1 MNNTLNLIESNGQ
14 YLMDSRD
21 VAEYIDK
28 RHDHL
33 LRDIKKYIDVI
44 STNPNLG
51 ALDFFVPSTYQD
63 NKGQIRPHYLLT
75 KKGCEMVANKMT
87 GEKGVLFTAEYVTR
101 FNEMEHHLQIGYSQ
115 LSPQLQHMIR
125 LEQKQNEQDKRLG
138 RLEDNLSIDSFQQ
151 NVIQKQIKKRVY
163 EIRDRYDDSPEGTR
177 RLFSSIYRNFRDAF
191 AVPSYRDLRKLDF
204 EDAKA
209 WIKTWRPL
217 I

>member
-1 MNNTLNLIESNGQ
+1 MNSTLKLIETNGQ
-14 YLMDSRD
+14 YLIDSRD

-63 NKGQIRPHYLLT
+63 NKGQVRPHYLLT

-101 FNEMEHHLQIGYSQ
+101 FNEMEHHLQTGYSQ

-163 EIRDRYDDSPEGTR
+163 EIRDRYDDSQEGTR

>member
-1 MNNTLNLIESNGQ
+1 MNSTLKLIETNGQ
-14 YLMDSRD
+14 YLIDSRD

-63 NKGQIRPHYLLT
+63 NKGQARPHYLLT

-101 FNEMEHHLQIGYSQ
+101 FNEMDHHLQTDYSQ

-138 RLEDNLSIDSFQQ
+138 QLEDNLSIDSFQQ

>member
-1 MNNTLNLIESNGQ
+1 MNSTLKLIETNGQ
-14 YLMDSRD
+14 YLIDSRD

-63 NKGQIRPHYLLT
+63 NKGQVRPHYLLT

-101 FNEMEHHLQIGYSQ
+101 FNEMDHHLQTGYSQ

-138 RLEDNLSIDSFQQ
+138 KLEDNLSIDSFQQ

>member
-1 MNNTLNLIESNGQ
+1 MNSTLKLIETNGQ
-14 YLMDSRD
+14 YLIDSRD

-63 NKGQIRPHYLLT
+63 NKGQVRPHYLLT

-101 FNEMEHHLQIGYSQ
+101 FNEMEHYLQTGYSQ

>member
-1 MNNTLNLIESNGQ
+1 MNSTLKLIETNGQ
-14 YLMDSRD
+14 YLIDSRD

-63 NKGQIRPHYLLT
+63 NKGQVRPHYLLT

-101 FNEMEHHLQIGYSQ
+101 FNEMDHHLQTDYSQ

-138 RLEDNLSIDSFQQ
+138 KLEDNLSIDSFQQ

>member
-1 MNNTLNLIESNGQ
+1 MNRTLKLIETNGQ
-14 YLMDSRD
+14 YLIDSRD

-63 NKGQIRPHYLLT
+63 NKGQVRPHYLLT

-101 FNEMEHHLQIGYSQ
+101 FNEMEHHLQTGYSQ

>member
-1 MNNTLNLIESNGQ
+1 MNSTLKVIETNGQ
-14 YLMDSRD
+14 YLIDSRD

-51 ALDFFVPSTYQD
+51 ALDFFVPSSYQD
-63 NKGQIRPHYLLT
+63 NKGQVRPHYLLT

-101 FNEMEHHLQIGYSQ
+101 FNEMEHHLQTGYSQ

-138 RLEDNLSIDSFQQ
+138 KLEDNLSIDSFQQ

>member
-1 MNNTLNLIESNGQ
+1 MNSTLKLIETNGQ
-14 YLMDSRD
+14 YLIDSRD

-33 LRDIKKYIDVI
+33 LRDIKKYIDII

-63 NKGQIRPHYLLT
+63 NKGQVRPHYLLT

-101 FNEMEHHLQIGYSQ
+101 FNEMEHHLQTGYSQ

>member
-1 MNNTLNLIESNGQ
+1 MNSTLKLIETNGQ
-14 YLMDSRD
+14 YLIDSRD

-51 ALDFFVPSTYQD
+51 ALDFFIPSTYQD
-63 NKGQIRPHYLLT
+63 NKGQVRPHYLLT

-101 FNEMEHHLQIGYSQ
+101 FNEMEHYLQTGYSH

>member
-1 MNNTLNLIESNGQ
+1 MNSTLKVIETNGQ
-14 YLMDSRD
+14 YLIDSRD

-44 STNPNLG
+44 LTNPNLG

-63 NKGQIRPHYLLT
+63 NKGQVRPHYLLT

-101 FNEMEHHLQIGYSQ
+101 FNEMEQHLQTGYSQ

>member
-1 MNNTLNLIESNGQ
+1 MNSTLKLIETNGQ
-14 YLMDSRD
+14 YLIDSRD

-63 NKGQIRPHYLLT
+63 NKGQVRPHYLLT

-101 FNEMEHHLQIGYSQ
+101 FNEMEHYLQTGYSQ

-151 NVIQKQIKKRVY
+151 KCY
-163 EIRDRYDDSPEGTR
+163 P
-177 RLFSSIYRNFRDAF
+177 
-191 AVPSYRDLRKLDF
+191 
-204 EDAKA
+204 KA
-209 WIKTWRPL
+209 N
-217 I
+217 

>member
-1 MNNTLNLIESNGQ
+1 MNSTLKLIETNGQ
-14 YLMDSRD
+14 YLIDSRD

-63 NKGQIRPHYLLT
+63 NKGQVRPHYLLT

-101 FNEMEHHLQIGYSQ
+101 FNEMEHHLQTGYSQ

>member
-1 MNNTLNLIESNGQ
+1 MNSTLKVIETNGQ
-14 YLMDSRD
+14 YLIDSRD

-51 ALDFFVPSTYQD
+51 ALDFFVPSSYQD
-63 NKGQIRPHYLLT
+63 NKGQVRPHYLLT

-87 GEKGVLFTAEYVTR
+87 GKKGVLFTAEYVTR
-101 FNEMEHHLQIGYSQ
+101 FNEMEHHLQTGYSQ

>member
-1 MNNTLNLIESNGQ
+1 MNSTLKLIETNGQ
-14 YLMDSRD
+14 YLIDSRD

-33 LRDIKKYIDVI
+33 LRDIKKYTDVI

-63 NKGQIRPHYLLT
+63 NKGQVRPHYLLT

-101 FNEMEHHLQIGYSQ
+101 FNEMEHHLQTGYSQ

-138 RLEDNLSIDSFQQ
+138 KLEDNLSIDSFQQ

>member
-1 MNNTLNLIESNGQ
+1 MNSTLKLIETNGQ
-14 YLMDSRD
+14 YLIDSRD
-21 VAEYIDK
+21 VTEYIDK

-63 NKGQIRPHYLLT
+63 NKGQARPHYLLT

-101 FNEMEHHLQIGYSQ
+101 FNEMDHHLQTDYSQ

-138 RLEDNLSIDSFQQ
+138 QLEDNLSIDSFQQ

>member
-1 MNNTLNLIESNGQ
+1 MNSTLKVIETNGQ
-14 YLMDSRD
+14 YLIDSRD

-51 ALDFFVPSTYQD
+51 ALDFFVPSSYQD
-63 NKGQIRPHYLLT
+63 NKGQVRPHYLLT

-101 FNEMEHHLQIGYSQ
+101 FNEMEHHLQTGYSQ

>member
-1 MNNTLNLIESNGQ
+1 MNSTLKLIETNGQ
-14 YLMDSRD
+14 YLIDSRD

-63 NKGQIRPHYLLT
+63 NKGQVRPHYLLT

-101 FNEMEHHLQIGYSQ
+101 FNEMEHYLQTGYSQ

-163 EIRDRYDDSPEGTR
+163 EIRNRYDDSPEGTR

>member
-1 MNNTLNLIESNGQ
+1 MNSTLKLIETNGQ
-14 YLMDSRD
+14 YLIDSRD

-51 ALDFFVPSTYQD
+51 SLDFFVPSTYQD
-63 NKGQIRPHYLLT
+63 NKGQVRPHYLLT

-101 FNEMEHHLQIGYSQ
+101 FNEMDHHLQTDYSQ

-138 RLEDNLSIDSFQQ
+138 KLEDNLSIDSFQQ

>member
-1 MNNTLNLIESNGQ
+1 MNNTLKLIETNGQ
-14 YLMDSRD
+14 YLIDSRD

-33 LRDIKKYIDVI
+33 LRDIKKYIDAI

-51 ALDFFVPSTYQD
+51 ALDFFVPSTYLD
-63 NKGQIRPHYLLT
+63 NKGQVRPHYLLT

-101 FNEMEHHLQIGYSQ
+101 FNEMEHHLQTDYSQ

-125 LEQKQNEQDKRLG
+125 LEQKQIEQDKRLG

>member
-14 YLMDSRD
+14 FLADSREI
-21 VAEYIDK
+21 AELTGKRHSDLIRTIKSYIDTITTNAK
-28 RHDHL
+28 
-33 LRDIKKYIDVI
+33 LR
-44 STNPNLG
+44 S
-51 ALDFFVPSTYQD
+51 LDFFIPSTYED
-63 NKGQIRPHYLLT
+63 GKGELRPHYLLT
-75 KKGCEMVANKMT
+75 KRGCEMVANKMT

-101 FNEMEHHLQIGYSQ
+101 FNEMERHLQTDYSQ

-138 RLEDNLSIDSFQQ
+138 KLENNLSIDSFQQ

>member
-1 MNNTLNLIESNGQ
+1 MNSTMKVIETNGQ
-14 YLMDSRD
+14 YLIDSRD

-51 ALDFFVPSTYQD
+51 ALDFFVPSSYQD
-63 NKGQIRPHYLLT
+63 NKGQVRPHYLLT

-101 FNEMEHHLQIGYSQ
+101 FNEMEHHLQTGYSQ